1 MGQES
6 TPVLTRAGDNKCHNT
21 IKAYDEEDIWYDVSV
36 GHFDIRRSPNF
47 EDSVN
52 NNGLCNTTCVPPGRK
67 SRTP

>member
-21 IKAYDEEDIWYDVSV
+21 IKACDEEDIWYDVSV
-36 GHFDIRRSPNF
+36 GHFDIRKSPNF

-52 NNGLCNTTCVPPGRK
+52 NNG
-67 SRTP
+67 